1 MNADSVYGHAEQG
14 VTVTPSQLS
23 RLLCNPTVPTCPPP
37 LPASPVPPV
46 PSSPPPLPRV
56 PLPSSRVQ
64 SDMRHLPTWA
74 APRYHRYPCQ
84 RLQPGCSSR
93 PGKWTVWRNHR
104 SRFSKHRPR
113 IACGLSPHMAALDA
127 QPFYAAVRHRMRMPV
142 ERCPSAV
149 TPHNPAVSC
158 CARCARGAGSKRP
171 AHCWTRG
178 GADCSGR
185 PSFLGLR

>member
-56 PLPSSRVQ
+56 PLPSSTGPV
-64 SDMRHLPTWA
+64 RHEAPSNMGGTTIPSIPMPA
-74 APRYHRYPCQ
+74 AAA
-84 RLQPGCSSR
+84 RLLKPSGQVDGLAES
-93 PGKWTVWRNHR
+93 R

>member
-1 MNADSVYGHAEQG
+1 MDTRSKESRSLQVSCPVYCA
-14 VTVTPSQLS
+14 T
-23 RLLCNPTVPTCPPP
+23 RLCRHHRCRLYRHHRRCHECRCH
-37 LPASPVPPV
+37 LP
-46 PSSPPPLPRV
+46 
-56 PLPSSRVQ
+56 RVQ

-93 PGKWTVWRNHR
+93 PGKWAVWRNHR

-178 GADCSGR
+178 DADRSGR